1 MTLPV
6 TETLP
11 EGAPIDALPS
21 REAVPAMVDAQLAA
35 VRAVDVVKADIVRA
49 SEAMAEGFRAGGS
62 LHYVAAGSSG
72 LMALA
77 DASELPG
84 TFGIEPKSI
93 KIHMAG
99 GVPVDG
105 HMPGDTEDDTK
116 AVDAVGSQIA
126 GGDVVIVLTAS
137 GSTPYA
143 VEIARKAS
151 ALGATVIGIANNPGA
166 ALFAHADI
174 QVCIATPPEVVAGST
189 RLGAG
194 TAQKVALNLMS
205 TLMGIALGHV
215 YQGEMVNVV
224 ADNAKL
230 VRRSARMV
238 ARIAGVPEVVAEDA
252 IAQANGNA
260 KIAILIASGATPA
273 SARELLVTHVG
284 RLGPC
289 LEAIKSIQNQDD
301 LTGRKP

>member
-35 VRAVDVVKADIVRA
+35 VRAVEVVKADIVRA

-126 GGDVVIVLTAS
+126 GGDVVIVLTVS

-230 VRRSARMV
+230 VARA
-238 ARIAGVPEVVAEDA
+238 ARIVADVAGVPS
-252 IAQANGNA
+252 AQAEAALTATGGA
-260 KIAILIASGATPA
+260 VKPAILV
-273 SARELLVTHVG
+273 ARGMDPDRARAALEETGGH
-284 RLGPC
+284 LGP
-289 LEAIKSIQNQDD
+289 LME
-301 LTGRKP
+301 